1 MPRAKLS
8 RLMDAETWMNANKA
22 KEYGF
27 CDEIMYLSPQE
38 IDEQPGDSYAFSR
51 RAVTNSLL
59 DKVKT
64 KMTPPE
70 PRVKATDLEKRLSL
84 LK

>member
-1 MPRAKLS
+1 MKLS
-8 RLMDAETWMNANKA
+8 QLMDAETWMNANKA

-38 IDEQPGDSYAFSR
+38 IDEQAGESYAFSR
-51 RAVTNSLL
+51 RAVTNRLL
-59 DKVKT
+59 DKLKT
-64 KMTPPE
+64 KVTPPE

-84 LK
+84 LI